1 MHLRKEK
8 YMSLTNIF
16 EQDAAALQIADNDIQ
31 GIAQMARRAKSL
43 EKEIEDYEAELK
55 LRKEQYRKLTEE
67 VIPEALTGMGMKSFR
82 MDDGSSIEVKAF
94 YSASIT
100 VERRAEAFQWLR
112 ENGFD
117 DLIKNTVSV
126 RFGRNEEK
134 LAVKAIEMLRESGFP
149 VEQAEKVEPMT
160 LKAWVKEQVEKG
172 REFPSELF
180 GAYIG
185 QKATIKSV

>member
-1 MHLRKEK
+1 
-8 YMSLTNIF
+8 MSLTNLF
-16 EQDAAALQIADNDIQ
+16 EKDAAALQVADNDLQ
-31 GIAQMARRAKSL
+31 GLAQMARRAKSL
-43 EKEIEDYEAELK
+43 EKEIEDFEADLK
-55 LRKEQYRKLTEE
+55 QKKEQYKKLTEE
-67 VIPEALTGMGMKSFR
+67 VIPEALTSMGLKSFR

-100 VERRAEAFQWLR
+100 EARRAEAFQWLR
-112 ENGFD
+112 EHGYD
-117 DLIKNTVSV
+117 DIIKNTVSV
-126 RFGRNEEK
+126 RFGRNESE
-134 LAVKAIEMLRESGFP
+134 LADRAMEMLRASGFP

-185 QKATIKSV
+185 QKATIKS

>member
-1 MHLRKEK
+1 
-8 YMSLTNIF
+8 MSMTNIF
-16 EQDAAALQIADNDIQ
+16 EKDASALQIADNDLQ
-31 GIAQMARRAKSL
+31 SVAQMARRAKSL
-43 EKEIEDYEAELK
+43 EKEIEDYETELK
-55 LRKEQYRKLTEE
+55 QRKEQYRKLTEE
-67 VIPEALTGMGMKSFR
+67 VIPEALTSLGLKSFK

-100 VERRAEAFQWLR
+100 EARRAEAFQWLR
-112 ENGFD
+112 EHGFD
-117 DLIKNTVSV
+117 DIIKNTISV
-126 RFGRNEEK
+126 RFGRGEEA
-134 LAVKAIEMLRESGFP
+134 LCAQAVETLRNAGYP

>member
-1 MHLRKEK
+1 
-8 YMSLTNIF
+8 MSLTNIF
-16 EQDAAALQIADNDIQ
+16 EQDASALQIADNDLQ

-43 EKEIEDYEAELK
+43 EKEIEDYETELK
-55 LRKEQYRKLTEE
+55 QRKEQYRKLTEE
-67 VIPEALTGMGMKSFR
+67 VIPEALTSLGMKSFK
-82 MDDGSSIEVKAF
+82 MEDGSSIEVKAF

-100 VERRAEAFQWLR
+100 EARRAEAFQWLR
-112 ENGFD
+112 EHGYD
-117 DLIKNTVSV
+117 DIIKNTISV
-126 RFGRNEEK
+126 RFGRGEEA
-134 LAVKAIEMLRESGFP
+134 LCAQAVETLRNAGYP